1 MIQFLT
7 GVDQGLHKGLPVFTV
22 AIYIYLPINTVRVP
36 VMIQLLTGVDQGL
49 QKGFPVLLLD
59 NPDTQ
64 LGSLYREYINFFNR
78 RF

>member
-1 MIQFLT
+1 MIQLLT
-7 GVDQGLHKGLPVFTV
+7 GVDQGLQKGLPVFTV
-22 AIYIYLPINTVRVP
+22 AKYLPINTVRVP

-49 QKGFPVLLLD
+49 QKGLPVLLLD